1 MKIPVIEQKMLNK
14 LFSSNEVPHI
24 QLLRHE
30 EFPKK
35 YDEEEKAEIAEIT
48 SRNFTVL
55 GLDIYQYSLYQLD
68 KQAFI
73 PHLFDLLY
81 EETWHLIQQNFYYIF
96 QRYGKL
102 HDLGKDNLIPRNYYI
117 STGDGGF
124 QIFETPIHAIVFLVT
139 FATILRFY
147 NSDLFMRKI
156 HAKIGNIDIRFAIS
170 LGNVYRYRDNFFGA
184 AIINNARLLARDK
197 LNRLLIE
204 RNVYEWFLDR
214 ITGIENLMIIG
225 LNDIAQIEEFCAY
238 DAEYIND
245 EHNAL
250 IHKDPDIVHR
260 EGITSVDILKIGEI
274 RQKKTPLDVYNLHLQ
289 AVIKYQNFG
298 GIKKTASVSI
308 GNLNI
313 SGINEKEI

>member
-1 MKIPVIEQKMLNK
+1 MKIPVIEKEMLNK
-14 LFSSNEVPHI
+14 LFSSNVVPHI
-24 QLLRHE
+24 QLLRDE
-30 EFPKK
+30 EFPEIYNK
-35 YDEEEKAEIAEIT
+35 EEKAEIDEIT
-48 SRNFTVL
+48 GKNFTIL

-81 EETWHLIQQNFYYIF
+81 DEAWHLIQQNFYYIF
-96 QRYGKL
+96 QRYGRL
-102 HDLGKDNLIPRNYYI
+102 HDLAENNLNPRNYFI

-147 NSDLFMRKI
+147 NSDLFMRKM
-156 HAKIGNIDIRFAIS
+156 HAKIGNIEIRFAIS
-170 LGNVYRYRDNFFGA
+170 LGNVYSYRDSFFGS

-197 LNRLLIE
+197 LNRLLIDS
-204 RNVYEWFLDR
+204 NVYEWFLNR

-225 LNDIAQIEEFCAY
+225 LNDIAEIEEFRKY
-238 DAEYIND
+238 NAESIDD

-274 RQKKTPLDVYNLHLQ
+274 RQKKTPRNVYNLHLQ

-298 GIKKTASVSI
+298 GVQKTVSVSI